1 MCMTTFVLRAKTK
14 QLFSKTV
21 SKLQDRLR
29 FDFLLDSDSVSVSD
43 SVSFTLSAACADSFQ
58 PGSAEGPATTASNR
72 LDIIAFGTRHVRHIC
87 HMISHNIRR
96 HKLKIVFS
104 TGKSRGRA
112 LAWMG
117 LAWPG
122 LPWAW
127 QRQG

>member
-29 FDFLLDSDSVSVSD
+29 FDFLLDSV

-72 LDIIAFGTRHVRHIC
+72 LDIITFGTRHVRHIC
-87 HMISHNIRR
+87 HMIRP
-96 HKLKIVFS
+96 HKLKIVF
-104 TGKSRGRA
+104 
-112 LAWMG
+112 
-117 LAWPG
+117 
-122 LPWAW
+122 
-127 QRQG
+127 